1 MAAANLAADA
11 PAALAVVR
19 PSVGWTLAV
28 AALAVVLLF
37 PVVWLAA
44 MAFKPDATMF
54 ARPTQW
60 LFTPTLDHFANV
72 AGIGFAHFMGASL
85 ALATVSTAMVVLIG
99 TPAAYAFA
107 RFELRARDDLF
118 LFILATRMAPP
129 ICLVIPFYLIFASA
143 GLEIADEARKR
154 RAEARAPYLRPART

>member
-1 MAAANLAADA
+1 MAAANLSADA
-11 PAALAVVR
+11 PAMAVVR

-37 PVVWLAA
+37 PVAWLAA

-72 AGIGFAHFMGASL
+72 AGIGFAASW
-85 ALATVSTAMVVLIG
+85 APRSRSQ
-99 TPAAYAFA
+99 PSA
-107 RFELRARDDLF
+107 RRWW
-118 LFILATRMAPP
+118 
-129 ICLVIPFYLIFASA
+129 C
-143 GLEIADEARKR
+143 
-154 RAEARAPYLRPART
+154 